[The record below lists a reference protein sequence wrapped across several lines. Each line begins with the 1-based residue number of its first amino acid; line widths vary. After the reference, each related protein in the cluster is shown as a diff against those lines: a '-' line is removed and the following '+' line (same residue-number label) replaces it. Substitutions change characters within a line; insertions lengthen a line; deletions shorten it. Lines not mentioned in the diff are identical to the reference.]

1 MSGRY
6 FNRSII
12 VKFLKKCSF
21 PHVIPDLIGDP
32 GHTLDSR
39 FRGNDFFRGFIV
51 LFFMTICLLQS
62 CGEGAGCSGFFKSSK
77 EGVPVMIEKVRV
89 KETSPVVTVNGRLIP
104 KEKAEISFPN
114 SVIVQDVN
122 DNYFAMGST
131 AGSEASGGTIG
142 TGTAKGDLNGYQL
155 QFTAEEA
162 LPAPFVASDDAL
174 ITFTSV

>member
-1 MSGRY
+1 MA
-6 FNRSII
+6 
-12 VKFLKKCSF
+12 CS
-21 PHVIPDLIGDP
+21 L
-32 GHTLDSR
+32 
-39 FRGNDFFRGFIV
+39 
-51 LFFMTICLLQS
+51 TI
-62 CGEGAGCSGFFKSSK
+62 
-77 EGVPVMIEKVRV
+77 
-89 KETSPVVTVNGRLIP
+89 NGRAFPCKDKIGGIKRVWIKQFDASDWGATTAGVIASAGVGGAAWVVKGYELTKNSGSFQQAVNASMENGVVFYSQVLEMTMPNLIAADNVDV
-104 KEKAEISFPN
+104 AELLKGRLTI
-114 SVIVQDVN
+114 IVQDVN